1 MVEENQCRELL
12 LQAFKQRCMK
22 ERHSLSEDIHKI
34 SGHSQ
39 VLEQL
44 SRCAC

>member
-1 MVEENQCRELL
+1 MVEENQRRELL
-12 LQAFKQRCMK
+12 LQAFKQRCMN
-22 ERHSLSEDIHKI
+22 ERHVLSEDTRKI